1 MVAIGQDDVLG
12 YCNLS
17 MEQDKLKEKCKTL
30 ERENFATE
38 KELDELRQRLSLLT
52 LSRKRW
58 SDTILCQLWLLR

>member
-38 KELDELRQRLSLLT
+38 KELDELRTKVELVDSF
-52 LSRKRW
+52 
-58 SDTILCQLWLLR
+58 